1 MEVGVQVKAFF
12 LLLFVGTK
20 PFDCPHCDK
29 QFRTSGHRKGHI
41 ASHFKEDSPRKPRR
55 PMKRSTK
62 PDIPLPDIP
71 LQEPILIT
79 DTGMRHENIFL

>member
-1 MEVGVQVKAFF
+1 MSYNII
-12 LLLFVGTK
+12 LGTK

-41 ASHFKEDSPRKPRR
+41 ASHFKEDSPRKARR

-79 DTGMRHENIFL
+79 DTGMGMIGHEWLTRKL